1 MKKAVL
7 GLAVVLS
14 FGSAAFA
21 QSSSKGDIRFTGEV
35 LKAACTVAPVAD
47 VKLGSVSTKT
57 LNDAGKG
64 SRWVPTTI
72 EFYDCDTVTGEDDGD
87 AISAVNLSIVPGT
100 AIAGNPA
107 LWNNVAGNPAGNVG
121 LELRVNNKAVTPA
134 GEKFPDL
141 AITTAGTLSVPVQ
154 ARMKATAAATEGDF
168 DATVSFE
175 ATYK

>member
-21 QSSSKGDIRFTGEV
+21 QSTSKGDIRFTGEV

-57 LNDAGKG
+57 LNGAGKG
-64 SRWVPTTI
+64 SNWVKTSI
-72 EFYDCDTVTGEDDGD
+72 EFYDCDTTTGEEDGD
-87 AISAVNLSIVPGT
+87 AISAVNLSIIPGT
-100 AIAGNPA
+100 ALTGSTT
-107 LWNNVAGNPAGNVG
+107 LWNNVAAAPAANVG
-121 LELRVNNKAVTPA
+121 LDLRVNNKAVTPA
-134 GEKFPDL
+134 GDKFEDL
-141 AITTAGTLSVPVQ
+141 GITTAGTLSVPVH
-154 ARMKATAAATEGDF
+154 ARMQSTAAATEGGF
-168 DATVSFE
+168 EATVSFE